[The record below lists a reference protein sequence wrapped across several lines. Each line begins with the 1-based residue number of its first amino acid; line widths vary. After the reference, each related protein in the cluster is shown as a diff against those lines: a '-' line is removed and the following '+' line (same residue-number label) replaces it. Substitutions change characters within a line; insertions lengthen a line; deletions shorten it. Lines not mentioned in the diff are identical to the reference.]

1 MNRLITAG
9 ILLAAVQ
16 YAHAAGSVPDAALKD
31 IHDGYF
37 HRALATLQPLAQAHA
52 QDAEFQYEF
61 GKALLGVKQ
70 TDAALTALKSAVA
83 LAPGEGPYHESL
95 GEAYCDEAEQASFFS
110 AFGLAKSCLAEFQA
124 AAKLAPDD
132 ADAHTALAQYY
143 FGAPGIAGGST
154 DKAHAEEAVLDKLDK
169 VQALQVRAQEAQQN
183 KDYAAAEAL
192 LKQAVDLDKS
202 RESLVELGLLYT
214 EAKRYPEALQVFGAV
229 DAKYPDAYQAWYQTG
244 RVTGFARSGYDA
256 GITALKR
263 YLAVDELPDTVPSKG
278 WAHLRLGNL
287 YQYQGQKDLA
297 RAEYLAADQLHG
309 DDADLQKQAHKAL
322 DSLD

>member
-1 MNRLITAG
+1 MNRAITAG

-16 YAHAAGSVPDAALKD
+16 HAHAAGSVPDAALKD

-37 HRALATLQPLAQAHA
+37 HRALAALQPLAPAHA

-70 TDAALTALKSAVA
+70 SDAALTALKSAVA
-83 LAPGEGPYHESL
+83 LVPGEGRYHESL
-95 GEAYCDEAEQASFFS
+95 GEAYCDEAQDAGLFS
-110 AFGLAKSCLAEFQA
+110 AFSLAKSCLAEFQTA
-124 AAKLAPDD
+124 VKLAPDD
-132 ADAHTALAQYY
+132 VDAHSALAQYY
-143 FGAPGIAGGST
+143 IGAPGIAGGSL
-154 DKAHAEEAVLDKLDK
+154 DKAHAEETTLDKLDK
-169 VQALQVRAQEAQQN
+169 VQALQVRAQEAEQA
-183 KDYAAAEAL
+183 KDYTAAEAL
-192 LKQAVDLDKS
+192 LRQAVDLDKS

-229 DAKYPDAYQAWYQTG
+229 DAKYPDAYQAWYQIG

-287 YQYQGQKDLA
+287 YQYRGQKDLA
-297 RAEYLAADQLHG
+297 RAEYQAADQLHG
-309 DDADLQKQAHKAL
+309 DDTDLQKQAHKAL